1 MTDEQVNSMNR
12 RKFISAVGFLGAAAS
27 LNPISVLAKSEE
39 IRAENTLVNCPPYLQ
54 AAFGDRISIRWICNR
69 KCLSWVEYGES
80 ADKLNM
86 KAYKVIDGM
95 RQANNAIHDIPL
107 KNLTPGKKY
116 FYKAVSKP
124 IEKFTAGK
132 VSYGEPVSSD
142 VYSFTQPAAKAA
154 AVHFSVFNDVHD
166 RPETFAHMWKFKGE
180 SPLDFV
186 VLNGDIFSS
195 LKDGE
200 DQIVDHLLKPASE
213 LWATRIPFIYSRG
226 NHEARGEY
234 ARQLPE
240 YVNGREHKFY
250 YSFEAGPVYFIVLDT
265 GEDKEDNHPVYG
277 DLLDFDSYRLEQ
289 KTWLEKEVQK
299 DDFKKAKYKVVLA
312 HIPPFY
318 TPNKDAHGTSFFNE
332 HWVPVMNKAK
342 ISLLISGHTH
352 VHKIHEPVKGKH
364 DFPIVVGGGP
374 LDGQRTI
381 INVAATAQ
389 NLKLE
394 MIDDSGKSVGNLKI
408 EPAHN

>member
-1 MTDEQVNSMNR
+1 MTDEQVKSMNR
-12 RKFISAVGFLGAAAS
+12 RKFISAVGILGAAAS
-27 LNPISVLAKSEE
+27 LIPVPGFAKSG
-39 IRAENTLVNCPPYLQ
+39 ASQTENGLIKCSPYLQ
-54 AAFGDRISIRWICNR
+54 AAFGNHTSVRWVTNT
-69 KCLSWVEYGES
+69 KCFGWVEYGES
-80 ADKLNM
+80 PDKLNL
-86 KAYKVIDGM
+86 KAHRVIDGM
-95 RQANNAIHDIPL
+95 RQANNTIHDIPL
-107 KNLTPGKKY
+107 SNLIPGKKY
-116 FYKAVSKP
+116 YYKAVSKP

-132 VSYGEPVSSD
+132 VSYGEAVSSN
-142 VYSFTQPAAKAA
+142 VYSFIQPSAKSA
-154 AVHFSVFNDVHD
+154 AVHFSVFNDIHD
-166 RPETFAHMWKFKGE
+166 RPETFAHMWKFKGL
-180 SPLDFV
+180 SSLDFV

-200 DQIVDHLLKPASE
+200 DQIVDHLLKPVSE
-213 LWATRIPFIYSRG
+213 LWATHTPFIYSRG

-234 ARQLPE
+234 ARQLPD

-250 YSFEAGPVYFIVLDT
+250 YSFESGPVYFIIMDT

-289 KTWLEKEVQK
+289 KAWLEKEVQK
-299 DDFKKAKYKVVLA
+299 DAFKRAKYRVVIA

-318 TPNKDAHGTSFFNE
+318 TPNKDAHGTSFFND
-332 HWVPVMNKAK
+332 HWVPIMNRVK

-352 VHKIHEPVKGKH
+352 VRKMHDPVKGKH

-381 INVAATAQ
+381 INVAATNE

-394 MIDDSGKSVGNLKI
+394 MIDDSGKSVGSLKI
-408 EPAHN
+408 DPVS